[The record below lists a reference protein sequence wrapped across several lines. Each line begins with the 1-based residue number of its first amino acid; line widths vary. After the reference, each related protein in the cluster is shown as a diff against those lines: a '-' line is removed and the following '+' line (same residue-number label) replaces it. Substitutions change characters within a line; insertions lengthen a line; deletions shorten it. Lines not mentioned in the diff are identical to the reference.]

1 MSETV
6 STADIRQRI
15 GDILNRVALRQDE
28 FIVQR
33 KGKAL
38 AAIVPI
44 ARLEQMR
51 RYARLH
57 ALEFMDQQRGKGLS
71 DREVELLAEEARAW
85 ARGKGRRRRPRSK
98 VK

>member
-6 STADIRQRI
+6 STIDIRQRI

-28 FIVQR
+28 FVVQR

-38 AAIVPI
+38 AAIVPV

-51 RYARLH
+51 RFASRH
-57 ALEFMDQQRGKGLS
+57 ALEFLDTQRGGTLGERQADK
-71 DREVELLAEEARAW
+71 LAQEARQW
-85 ARGKGRRRRPRSK
+85 ARGQRRKSQRAKKSR
-98 VK
+98 